1 MVETRARDPPGTR
14 ITIQTGIRGKFQWV
28 MKDQG
33 SLYDERVQCVTRI
46 RIHLG
51 SSNHQK

>member
-28 MKDQG
+28 MKA
-33 SLYDERVQCVTRI
+33 RVHSMKREFSV
-46 RIHLG
+46 
-51 SSNHQK
+51 